1 MRKIEALFEIR
12 DRIYRN
18 QPYSLWYNLFTD
30 DVCLDL
36 QESEDE
42 QTVLDWID
50 ITDKLERCDILDLN
64 RVIKELRDSLLNIS
78 SFLFNNRRKQ
88 NERIKRTENS
98 ADIT

>member
-18 QPYSLWYNLFTD
+18 QAYTLWYNLYTD

-36 QESEDE
+36 EDTE
-42 QTVLDWID
+42 NDQMALDWID

-64 RVIKELRDSLLNIS
+64 RVIKELRDSLLNI
-78 SFLFNNRRKQ
+78 
-88 NERIKRTENS
+88 
-98 ADIT
+98 

>member
-1 MRKIEALFEIR
+1 MRKIEVLFEIR

-30 DVCLDL
+30 DLCLDL

-50 ITDKLERCDILDLN
+50 ITDKLERLDILDLN
-64 RVIKELRDSLLNIS
+64 RVIKELRDSLLNI
-78 SFLFNNRRKQ
+78 
-88 NERIKRTENS
+88 
-98 ADIT
+98 

>member
-18 QPYSLWYNLFTD
+18 QPYTLWYNLYTD

-64 RVIKELRDSLLNIS
+64 RANKELRDSLLNI
-78 SFLFNNRRKQ
+78 
-88 NERIKRTENS
+88 
-98 ADIT
+98 

>member
-18 QPYSLWYNLFTD
+18 QPYTLWYNLYID

-36 QESEDE
+36 EDTE
-42 QTVLDWID
+42 NDQMALDWID

-64 RVIKELRDSLLNIS
+64 RVIKELRDSLLNI
-78 SFLFNNRRKQ
+78 
-88 NERIKRTENS
+88 
-98 ADIT
+98 

>member
-42 QTVLDWID
+42 QIVLDWID
-50 ITDKLERCDILDLN
+50 ITDKLERIDILDLN
-64 RVIKELRDSLLNIS
+64 RVIKELRDSLLNI
-78 SFLFNNRRKQ
+78 
-88 NERIKRTENS
+88 
-98 ADIT
+98 